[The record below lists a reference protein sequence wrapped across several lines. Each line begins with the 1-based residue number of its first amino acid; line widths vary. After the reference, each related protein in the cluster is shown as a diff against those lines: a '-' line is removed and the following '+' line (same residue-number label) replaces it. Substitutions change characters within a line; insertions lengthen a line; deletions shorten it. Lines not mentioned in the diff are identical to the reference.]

1 MRFCFVLGLLLNV
14 SVLMSQSIITGNIQ
28 CNNNPVPFAHIII
41 ENTNVGATSNMLGH
55 FTIKFES
62 KEKEQTLII
71 SALGYKKNLKS
82 IAFTEME
89 SIDLGIIEIKE
100 DVLGLEEVV
109 ISASLV
115 ESYVRDSPVKTT
127 VISGKMIQKFMP
139 AQNLV
144 ETLGLINGVEEVVA
158 CGVCYTNSISI
169 NGLQGPYTAL
179 LIDGSPIYGNLAAV
193 YGLNGIPTGIIERV
207 EVIRGPNSTLYGS
220 EAMAGVI
227 NIITKK
233 PGNEPRVSTE
243 IKAGTLGTTNANLA
257 LSHIVKKW
265 SSFTGVNLAT
275 AHGFIDKNQDGF
287 ADRPDFERVS
297 LFSKW
302 NLSRDKN
309 REMSIA
315 ARYYQE
321 DRRSGVSQF
330 LKNHREIRGND
341 SIYGEAILTNRAELF
356 GSYDFKS
363 SENLRLDYSLSYH
376 YQKSFYGDILYRAQQ
391 QTAFTNFTWRK
402 SLKRHFLLA
411 GATLRQQFYSD
422 NTVATAN
429 GSALEN
435 QLIPGIFLQ
444 DEWRAT
450 RKLTILLGN
459 RVDYYTEH
467 GIIWSPRISAKYE
480 LSDWT
485 TIRLN
490 SGTGFR
496 TVNLFTE
503 DHAFVSGQR
512 QVEIAEQLRP
522 EKSYNATLGI
532 NHIYKVNEQNGTIE
546 LDVFYNHFTNKIIPD
561 YSQSG
566 KIIYRNSRGFAESF
580 GAGINLNH
588 QFNFPV
594 NVRAGFNAQK
604 VYRQELIQENLPVR
618 QNIEF
623 APRWTSLLLV
633 AYTHRLSGL
642 EFSYTLRATGPM
654 QLPEVFDTDELG
666 EPLPY
671 PRATLSKPFALHNL
685 QITRKFKK
693 INFEVFGGIQNLMN
707 YRQAESPLVGYNDP
721 NTNPGF
727 SEHFDTVYTY
737 APLVGREIFIGLRW
751 NSKK

>member
-1 MRFCFVLGLLLNV
+1 MAQEISGIIK
-14 SVLMSQSIITGNIQ
+14 SQQ
-28 CNNNPVPFAHIII
+28 NPVPFANIII
-41 ENTNVGATSNMLGH
+41 ENTNRGCSTDYNGLFS
-55 FTIKFES
+55 IKSEPG
-62 KEKEQTLII
+62 ENAVTLII
-71 SALGYKKNLKS
+71 SALGYEKLKKTVSFENKQ
-82 IAFTEME
+82 
-89 SIDLGIIEIKE
+89 SIDLGIIELKE

-109 ISASLV
+109 ISASL
-115 ESYVRDSPVKTT
+115 EETYVRDSPVKTT
-127 VISGKMIQKFMP
+127 VISTKMMQKFTP
-139 AQNLV
+139 AQNLI
-144 ETLGLINGVEEVVA
+144 ETLGLINGIEEVVA

-233 PGNEPRVSTE
+233 PANEPLLSTE
-243 IKAGTLGTTNANLA
+243 LKVGSLGNTNTNLA
-257 LSHIVKKW
+257 LSNTLKKW
-265 SSFTGVNLAT
+265 SSFTGVNVAT
-275 AHGFIDKNQDGF
+275 AHGFIDKNNDGF
-287 ADRPDFERVS
+287 ADRPDFERIS

-309 REMSIA
+309 RELSIA

-321 DRRSGVSQF
+321 NRRSGVSQF
-330 LKNHREIRGND
+330 IQDHRNLLGND

-363 SENLRLDYSLSYH
+363 SEVFRLDYSLSYH
-376 YQKSFYGDILYRAQQ
+376 HQKSYYGNVLYEAEQ

-411 GATLRQQFYSD
+411 GVTLRQQFYSD
-422 NTVATAN
+422 NTAATAN
-429 GSALEN
+429 GSVPEK
-435 QLIPGIFLQ
+435 QFIPGVFLQ

-459 RVDYYTEH
+459 RLDYYSQH
-467 GIIWSPRISAKYE
+467 GLIWSPRLSAKYE
-480 LSDWT
+480 ISDWT
-485 TIRLN
+485 TVRLN

-512 QVEIAEQLRP
+512 QVEITEKLRP

-532 NHIYKVNEQNGTIE
+532 NHIYKIKEQNGTIE
-546 LDVFYNHFTNKIIPD
+546 IDAFYNHFTNKIIPD

-566 KIIYRNSRGFAESF
+566 KIVYRNSRGFAESY
-580 GAGINLNH
+580 GASININH
-588 QFNFPV
+588 QFNLPI
-594 NVRAGFNAQK
+594 NLRAGFNAQH
-604 VYRQELIQENLPVR
+604 VSRTEYTPENIPQRQF
-618 QNIEF
+618 IEF
-623 APRWTSLLLV
+623 APKWSGLLMM
-633 AYTHRLSGL
+633 AYTHRASMID
-642 EFSYTLRATGPM
+642 FSYTLRATGPM
-654 QLPEVFDTDELG
+654 QLPEVFDTDNFG

-671 PRATLSKPFALHNL
+671 SRPTISKSFTLHQI

-693 INFEVFGGIQNLMN
+693 INLEVFGGIQNLFN
-707 YRQAESPLVGYNDP
+707 YRQSESPLVGYNDQ
-721 NTNPGF
+721 NSAPGF
-727 SEHFDTVYTY
+727 GENFDTVYTY
-737 APLVGREIFIGLRW
+737 APIVGREFFIGLRW

>member
-1 MRFCFVLGLLLNV
+1 MRYLFVIGLVLNV
-14 SVLMSQSIITGNIQ
+14 SLLMSQNITGTIL

-41 ENTNVGATSNMLGH
+41 ANTNTGATSNMLGQ
-55 FTIKFES
+55 FAIKHEVN
-62 KEKEQTLII
+62 EQEATLII
-71 SALGYKKNLKS
+71 SALGYEKLKKTIS
-82 IAFTEME
+82 FTNTE
-89 SIDLGIIEIKE
+89 SIDLGTIEIKE

-109 ISASLV
+109 ISASL
-115 ESYVRDSPVKTT
+115 EETYVRDSPVKTT

-193 YGLNGIPTGIIERV
+193 YGLNGIPTGIVERV

-233 PGNEPRVSTE
+233 PGNEPRFSTE
-243 IKAGTLGTTNANLA
+243 IKAGTLGTSNANMA
-257 LSHIVKKW
+257 LSSTVKKW
-265 SSFTGVNLAT
+265 SSFTGVSTAT
-275 AHGFIDKNQDGF
+275 AHGFIDKNNDGF
-287 ADRPDFERVS
+287 ADRPDFERIS

-321 DRRSGVSQF
+321 DRRSGVTQF
-330 LKNHREIRGND
+330 LDNHRQLRGND
-341 SIYGEAILTNRAELF
+341 SVYGESIVTNRAELF

-363 SENLRLDYSLSYH
+363 SENFRLDYSLSYH
-376 YQKSFYGDILYRAQQ
+376 RQASYYGDVLYEAEQ

-402 SLKRHFLLA
+402 PLKRHFLLA
-411 GATLRQQFYSD
+411 GVSLRQQFYSD
-422 NTVATAN
+422 NTAATAN
-429 GSALEN
+429 GTVPEN
-435 QLIPGIFLQ
+435 QFIPGIFFQ
-444 DEWRAT
+444 DEWKAT
-450 RKLTILLGN
+450 RKVTILLGN
-459 RVDYYTEH
+459 RLDYYAAH

-480 LSDWT
+480 VSDWT

-496 TVNLFTE
+496 TINLFTE

-522 EKSYNATLGI
+522 EQSYNATLGI
-532 NHIYKVNEQNGTIE
+532 NHIYKVKEQNGTIE
-546 LDVFYNHFTNKIIPD
+546 VDVFYNHFTNKIIPD
-561 YSQSG
+561 YSETG

-588 QFNFPV
+588 QFNFPL
-594 NVRAGFNAQK
+594 NVRAGFNAQQ
-604 VYRQELIQENLPVR
+604 VSRTELTEENLPQR

-623 APRWTSLLLV
+623 APRYTSILLV
-633 AYTHRLSGL
+633 AYTHRPTGID
-642 EFSYTLRATGPM
+642 FSYTTRVTGPM
-654 QLPEVFDTDELG
+654 QLPEVFDTDEFG

-671 PRATLSKPFALHNL
+671 PRATLSKPFALHNV

-693 INFEVFGGIQNLMN
+693 INLEVFGGIQNLLN

-721 NTNPGF
+721 NAAPGF
-727 SEHFDTVYTY
+727 GDHFDTVYTY
-737 APLVGREIFIGLRW
+737 APLVGREFFVGLRW
-751 NSKK
+751 HSKK

>member
-1 MRFCFVLGLLLNV
+1 MRYLFITGLVLNV
-14 SVLMSQSIITGNIQ
+14 SFLMSQNITGTIL

-41 ENTNVGATSNMLGH
+41 ANTNTGATSNMLGQ
-55 FTIKFES
+55 FAIKHEVN
-62 KEKEQTLII
+62 EQEVTLII
-71 SALGYKKNLKS
+71 SALGYEKLKKTIS
-82 IAFTEME
+82 FTNKE
-89 SIDLGIIEIKE
+89 SIDLGTIEIKE

-109 ISASLV
+109 ISASL
-115 ESYVRDSPVKTT
+115 EETYVRDSPVKTT

-179 LIDGSPIYGNLAAV
+179 LIDGSPIFGNLAAV
-193 YGLNGIPTGIIERV
+193 YGLNGIPTGIVERV

-233 PGNEPRVSTE
+233 PGNEPRFSTE
-243 IKAGTLGTTNANLA
+243 IKAGTLGTSNANMA
-257 LSHIVKKW
+257 LSSTVKKW
-265 SSFTGVNLAT
+265 SSFTGVNTAT
-275 AHGFIDKNQDGF
+275 AHGFIDKNNDGF
-287 ADRPDFERVS
+287 ADRPDFERIS

-321 DRRSGVSQF
+321 DRRSGVTQY
-330 LKNHREIRGND
+330 LDNHRQLRGND
-341 SIYGEAILTNRAELF
+341 SVYGESIITNRAELF

-363 SENLRLDYSLSYH
+363 SENFRLDYSLSYH
-376 YQKSFYGDILYRAQQ
+376 HQSSYYGDVLYEAEQ

-402 SLKRHFLLA
+402 PLKRHFLLA
-411 GATLRQQFYSD
+411 GVSLRQQFYSD
-422 NTVATAN
+422 NTAATAN
-429 GSALEN
+429 GSVPEN
-435 QLIPGIFLQ
+435 QFIPGIFFQ
-444 DEWRAT
+444 DEWKAT
-450 RKLTILLGN
+450 RKVTILLGN
-459 RVDYYTEH
+459 RLDYYTAH

-480 LSDWT
+480 VSDWT

-522 EKSYNATLGI
+522 EQSYNATLGI
-532 NHIYKVNEQNGTIE
+532 NHIYKVKEQNGTIE
-546 LDVFYNHFTNKIIPD
+546 VDVFYNHFTNKIIPD
-561 YSQSG
+561 YSETG

-588 QFNFPV
+588 QFNFPL
-594 NVRAGFNAQK
+594 NVRAGFNAQQ
-604 VYRQELIQENLPVR
+604 VSRTELTEENLPQR

-623 APRWTSLLLV
+623 APRYTSILLV
-633 AYTHRLSGL
+633 AYTHRPTGID
-642 EFSYTLRATGPM
+642 FSYTTRVTGPM
-654 QLPEVFDTDELG
+654 QLPEVFDTDEFG

-671 PRATLSKPFALHNL
+671 PRATLSKPFALHNV

-693 INFEVFGGIQNLMN
+693 FNLEVFGGIQNLLN
-707 YRQAESPLVGYNDP
+707 YRQTESPLVGYNDP
-721 NTNPGF
+721 NAAPGF
-727 SEHFDTVYTY
+727 GDHFDTVYTY
-737 APLVGREIFIGLRW
+737 APLVGREFFVGLRW
-751 NSKK
+751 HSKK

>member
-1 MRFCFVLGLLLNV
+1 MRYLFIIGLVLNV
-14 SVLMSQSIITGNIQ
+14 SFLMSQNITGTIQ

-41 ENTNVGATSNMLGH
+41 ANTNTGATSNMLGQ
-55 FTIKFES
+55 FVIKHEVN
-62 KEKEQTLII
+62 ENEVTLII
-71 SALGYKKNLKS
+71 SALGYEKLMKTIS
-82 IAFTEME
+82 FTNKE
-89 SIDLGIIEIKE
+89 SIDVGTIEIKE

-109 ISASLV
+109 ISASL
-115 ESYVRDSPVKTT
+115 EETYVRDSPVKTT

-193 YGLNGIPTGIIERV
+193 YGLNGIPTGIVERV

-233 PGNEPRVSTE
+233 PGNEPQFSTE
-243 IKAGTLGTTNANLA
+243 IKAGTLGTSNANVA
-257 LSHIVKKW
+257 LSSTIKQW
-265 SSFTGVNLAT
+265 SSFTGINTST
-275 AHGFIDKNQDGF
+275 AHGFIDKNKDGF
-287 ADRPDFERVS
+287 ADRPDFERIS

-321 DRRSGVSQF
+321 DRRSGVIQF
-330 LKNHREIRGND
+330 IENHRQLRGND
-341 SIYGEAILTNRAELF
+341 SVYGESIVTNRAELF

-363 SENLRLDYSLSYH
+363 SENYRLDYSLSYH
-376 YQKSFYGDILYRAQQ
+376 HQSSYYGDVLYEAEQ

-411 GATLRQQFYSD
+411 GVTLRQQYYAD
-422 NTVATAN
+422 NTAATAN
-429 GSALEN
+429 GSVPEN
-435 QLIPGIFLQ
+435 QFIPGIFFQ
-444 DEWRAT
+444 DEWKAT

-459 RVDYYTEH
+459 RLDYYAAH

-480 LSDWT
+480 VSNWT

-496 TVNLFTE
+496 AVNLFTE

-522 EKSYNATLGI
+522 EQSYNATLGI
-532 NHIYKVNEQNGTIE
+532 NHIYKVKEQNGTIE
-546 LDVFYNHFTNKIIPD
+546 VDVFYNHFTNKIIPD
-561 YSQSG
+561 YSQTG

-588 QFNFPV
+588 QFNFPL
-594 NVRAGFNAQK
+594 NVRAGFNAQQ
-604 VYRQELIQENLPVR
+604 VSRTELTEENLPQR

-623 APRWTSLLLV
+623 APRYTSMLLV
-633 AYTHRLSGL
+633 AYSHRPTGID
-642 EFSYTLRATGPM
+642 FSYTTRVTGPM
-654 QLPEVFDTDELG
+654 QLPEVFDTDEFG

-685 QITRKFKK
+685 QITRKFKN
-693 INFEVFGGIQNLMN
+693 INLEVFGGIQNLLN
-707 YRQAESPLVGYNDP
+707 YRQVESPLVGYNDP
-721 NTNPGF
+721 NATPGF
-727 SEHFDTVYTY
+727 GDHFDTVYTY
-737 APLVGREIFIGLRW
+737 ATLVGREFFVGLRW
-751 NSKK
+751 HSKK